1 MLKSRYAILIATC
14 AATAL
19 GTPVAQAHV
28 AKAVKSTSSLKSTS
42 SQTLAAM
49 IAAGTSFHATGTA
62 SAVRPD
68 DRAGSRGI

>member
-28 AKAVKSTSSLKSTS
+28 QGNWSYAKAVKSTSSLTAKTQTS
-42 SQTLAAM
+42 
-49 IAAGTSFHATGTA
+49 
-62 SAVRPD
+62 VRPD